1 MADLFR
7 DESCMHWWLP
17 SDEAYPPIIRAIRKF
32 VEERSSAPKD
42 VPAEDLR
49 DMKNIFASMNLEE
62 SKADAP
68 PGGYT
73 GKETLQMQSVSGD
86 VQEMTSVVGE
96 EVYDFGYDS
105 TQGYSTQGLS
115 NQQSGPF

>member
-17 SDEAYPPIIRAIRKF
+17 NDEAYPTIIRSIRKF

-42 VPAEDLR
+42 LPAEDLR

-62 SKADAP
+62 NNAP
-68 PGGYT
+68 PA
-73 GKETLQMQSVSGD
+73 GKETLPIQNAPGD
-86 VQEMTSVVGE
+86 VQGMTSVVGE
-96 EVYDFGYDS
+96 EQYDFGYDS
-105 TQGYSTQGLS
+105 TQGYSTQGIS
-115 NQQSGPF
+115 NQQTGPF